1 MAFCKVIEGKMA
13 SAYGARPMCANEFG
27 LKFNSYDFNGDPSGT
42 VRCPAGHRTMC
53 KKSKGLSKISKEIGR
68 WPSGHR
74 PIFY

>member
-27 LKFNSYDFNGDPSGT
+27 LKFNSYDFNGEY
-42 VRCPAGHRTMC
+42 RRTMC

-74 PIFY
+74 LIFY